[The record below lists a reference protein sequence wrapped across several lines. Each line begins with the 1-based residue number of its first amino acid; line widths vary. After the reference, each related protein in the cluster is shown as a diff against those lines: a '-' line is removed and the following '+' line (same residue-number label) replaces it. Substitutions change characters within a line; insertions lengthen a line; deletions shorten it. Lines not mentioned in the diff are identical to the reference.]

1 MMYTKQTNNFD
12 YSLLRKRMVEYR
24 YNITSLAAAVGMD
37 KGLLGAKLRNRPSL
51 TNVRLPRL
59 PRSLILILGKYRLIF
74 LSQMLTNSQQKLLR
88 TKLKPNDPISGYWWK
103 AS

>member
-37 KGLLGAKLRNRPSL
+37 KGLLGAKLRNRPEFNQRQITKIAKVLDIDLREVPAYFFVSNVDKQSTKTI
-51 TNVRLPRL
+51 TNK
-59 PRSLILILGKYRLIF
+59 IE
-74 LSQMLTNSQQKLLR
+74 
-88 TKLKPNDPISGYWWK
+88 
-103 AS
+103 A

>member
-37 KGLLGAKLRNRPSL
+37 KGLLGAKLRTRTEFNQRQITKIAKVLDIDLREVPAYFFVSNVDKQSTKTI
-51 TNVRLPRL
+51 TNK
-59 PRSLILILGKYRLIF
+59 IE
-74 LSQMLTNSQQKLLR
+74 
-88 TKLKPNDPISGYWWK
+88 
-103 AS
+103 A